1 MRTLVV
7 VEEPHRWP
15 LDRSL
20 VQVVEARAYLTEPR
34 YQEGRRVTV
43 YNLCH
48 SFAYQSLGYYVS
60 LLAAARGH
68 RPVPSV
74 ETLSDLGLPMVLR
87 LVSAQVDAE
96 LGPAL
101 AGIPGDQAVLRIY
114 FGKHRDSACQ
124 ALAQALFHHFPVPL
138 MQVRFARGD
147 SAGSGQEQSGWTLV
161 SLRPMA
167 AGEVPS
173 EETDFVLREM
183 ERFFR
188 RPARP
193 RLRKQEAVYS
203 IAILANPAEGEPP
216 SDSLA
221 LQRFQKAARELG
233 MEAVVI
239 GPSDYPHLAEFDGLF
254 VRETTCVNHHTYR
267 FARRAEA
274 EGLVVI
280 DDPESIL
287 RCCNKAFQAELF
299 ERHGVPCPAT
309 MLVGRGTPLERIAE
323 LGFPCVVK
331 VPDSS
336 FCRGVS
342 KADDAAQLQQ
352 ALDRIFESSEL
363 AVVQAFTPS
372 GYDWRIGVLDRTP
385 LYACRYTMAHGHWQ
399 IYRELPNGERSSGK
413 VEAVPLESVPS
424 PVLQAALAA
433 ANLIGD
439 GLYGIDVKEVEG
451 EALVIEVNDNP
462 SLESDEEDRYLQ
474 DELYLS
480 IMRAFW
486 TRLERKRRELT
497 L

>member
-7 VEEPHRWP
+7 VEQPERWP
-15 LDRSL
+15 LDRGE
-20 VQVVEARAYLTEPR
+20 VEVIEAQAYLTDSAFADR
-34 YQEGRRVTV
+34 HRLTV

-68 RPVPSV
+68 RPQPSV
-74 ETLSDLGLPMVLR
+74 ETLSDLALPMVLR
-87 LVSAQVDAE
+87 LVSRHIHLE
-96 LGPAL
+96 S
-101 AGIPGDQAVLRIY
+101 DQALCKVLGDEISLRFY
-114 FGKHRDSACQ
+114 FGRHREPRYA
-124 ALAQALFHHFPVPL
+124 ALGQALFRHFPVPL
-138 MQVRFARGD
+138 SEARFARRG
-147 SAGSGQEQSGWTLV
+147 EGWMLA
-161 SLRPMA
+161 SLRPLA
-167 AGEVPS
+167 AGEVPATD
-173 EETDFVLREM
+173 TDFVLRQM
-183 ERFFR
+183 SSYF
-188 RPARP
+188 ASRP
-193 RLRKQEAVYS
+193 RRQSAGAVYS
-203 IAILANPAEGEPP
+203 IAILANPEEGEPP
-216 SDSLA
+216 SDARALA
-221 LQRFQKAARELG
+221 RFQKAARELN

-239 GPSDYPHLAEFDGLF
+239 GPADYPHLTDFDGLF
-254 VRETTCVNHHTYR
+254 VRETTSVNHHTYR

-299 ERHGVPCPAT
+299 ERHDVPHPKT
-309 MLVGRGTPLERIAE
+309 LLVSRATPLEAVVA

-342 KADDAAQLQQ
+342 KCDDLEQLKAGLAA
-352 ALDRIFESSEL
+352 IFEHSEL

-372 GYDWRIGVLDRTP
+372 GFDWRVGILDRRP
-385 LYACRYTMAHGHWQ
+385 LYACRYTMAKGHWQ
-399 IYRELPNGERSSGK
+399 VYREREDGQRDVGR
-413 VEAVPLESVPS
+413 VEAVSLQDVPQ
-424 PVLQAALAA
+424 PVLAAALSA

-439 GLYGIDVKEVEG
+439 GLYGIDVKEVDG
-451 EALVIEVNDNP
+451 QALVIEVNDNP
-462 SLESDEEDRYLQ
+462 SLESNEEDRYLQ

-486 TRLERKRRELT
+486 NRLERKRRELV